1 MTARRIG
8 VGLVAAWLA
17 AGCSGDP
24 GPTKPLEIGLRD
36 QDGKFVPLA
45 DNDEVAIVL
54 GANGLNMIVPS
65 LRADGIDP
73 HAPDPTVEVEIGGTL
88 MAADIEGSRVDMT
101 TDGVG
106 YVLWDIRTPFQT
118 ELCCYNCSAGTVTAR
133 MQDASGQLFE
143 GSVTVTFERGG
154 CPDPVVCCQSVD
166 VCPEPEQ
173 AKLCQ

>member
-1 MTARRIG
+1 MSGFRIAI
-8 VGLVAAWLA
+8 GLAAAWLV
-17 AGCSGDP
+17 AGCGGDSGP
-24 GPTKPLEIGLRD
+24 PRPLEIGLRG
-36 QDGKFVPLA
+36 QDGSFVPLA
-45 DNDEVAIVL
+45 ENDEVAIVL

-65 LRADGIDP
+65 LRASDIDP
-73 HAPDPTVEVEIGGTL
+73 HAPDPTVEIEIGGTL

-101 TDGVG
+101 DDGVG

-118 ELCCYNCSAGTVTAR
+118 ELCCYNCSAGLVNAR
-133 MQDASGQLFE
+133 IQDASGQAFE

-154 CPDPVVCCQSVD
+154 CPDPAVCCQNVD